1 MYVRAC
7 SASCERGVVR
17 RRVYCVGGDREL
29 ARVSQAG
36 ATSIVPPELF
46 PSPARKAAGMLRVS
60 QLGNAAVLLLFATPH
75 ATALSLSH
83 AARTGV
89 RAEPRCTRN
98 HVHEA
103 RALCERCKRP
113 HRVCLCAALPP
124 VPVVTQTRVLILQH
138 PVEAK
143 KTVATVPLVE
153 LCLANCTV
161 VRGMRFEPELREIQ
175 AAHISTSLCFAS
187 THLAIHRAIHLR
199 RHRPVPLLPTQ
210 VALDE
215 GYRPLL
221 LYPGPDA
228 KPLEERTARTDST
241 VHEDDPEG
249 AEPHKVLLILADGT
263 WRQALTLT
271 LTLKPKPKPNPNP
284 SPKPKPKPKPKPNL
298 ARDEYTGDPG
308 EGDARVEGG
317 RRLS

>member
-1 MYVRAC
+1 
-7 SASCERGVVR
+7 
-17 RRVYCVGGDREL
+17 
-29 ARVSQAG
+29 
-36 ATSIVPPELF
+36 
-46 PSPARKAAGMLRVS
+46 MLRVS
-60 QLGNAAVLLLFATPH
+60 QLGNAAVLLLFAMPH

-103 RALCERCKRP
+103 RALCERCQRP

-175 AAHISTSLCFAS
+175 AAHTAHTSTSPLLRFYSRSHPSSCPPPQAS
-187 THLAIHRAIHLR
+187 TR
-199 RHRPVPLLPTQ
+199 
-210 VALDE
+210 
-215 GYRPLL
+215 
-221 LYPGPDA
+221 
-228 KPLEERTARTDST
+228 
-241 VHEDDPEG
+241 
-249 AEPHKVLLILADGT
+249 
-263 WRQALTLT
+263 
-271 LTLKPKPKPNPNP
+271 P
-284 SPKPKPKPKPKPNL
+284 SP
-298 ARDEYTGDPG
+298 THPG
-308 EGDARVEGG
+308 RP
-317 RRLS
+317 RRGLPAVAALPRTRRPTP

>member
-1 MYVRAC
+1 
-7 SASCERGVVR
+7 
-17 RRVYCVGGDREL
+17 
-29 ARVSQAG
+29 
-36 ATSIVPPELF
+36 
-46 PSPARKAAGMLRVS
+46 MLRAP
-60 QLGNAAVLLLFATPH
+60 QLGYAAVLLLFATPH
-75 ATALSLSH
+75 AVALSLSH

-103 RALCERCKRP
+103 RALCERCQRP

-161 VRGMRFEPELREIQ
+161 VRGIRFEPELREIQ
-175 AAHISTSLCFAS
+175 A
-187 THLAIHRAIHLR
+187 
-199 RHRPVPLLPTQ
+199 
-210 VALDE
+210 ALDE

-228 KPLEERTARTDST
+228 QPLEEWGARTDSS
-241 VHEDDPEG
+241 VHENDPEG
-249 AEPHKVLLILADGT
+249 VMQPQKVLLILADGT
-263 WRQALTLT
+263 WRQAHHMLRHSPRLVAACQCVSFSDATKSDFDPLRREPAKHCISTLEACARALRQLEPTEEAVAGWVDHVNDIAGGT
-271 LTLKPKPKPNPNP
+271 LYLSCNSWYLGANVPGKPRLFMP
-284 SPKPKPKPKPKPNL
+284 
-298 ARDEYTGDPG
+298 YPG
-308 EGDARVEGG
+308 FPAYVKKCREIAAAGYEGF
-317 RRLS
+317 RLG